1 MSADHG
7 VKRVD
12 VYGFDFGDIMDIWN
26 NCADNTLS
34 VQKTIKV
41 YHKEDIGL

>member
-1 MSADHG
+1 MSVNQD

-12 VYGFDFGDIMDIWN
+12 VYGFDFGDIWN
-26 NCADNTLS
+26 NCADNTTLS

-41 YHKEDIGL
+41 HHKEDSGL